1 MATGN
6 PEARRVIF
14 SSYVIPTHSIEGE
27 EASVRHTEFQASPKK
42 ALSGK
47 GIATINKDQWGDGW
61 TSFNHQGAYWE
72 DMSDDWDLLGELWSG
87 LLEIG
92 TSPIQLT
99 EDTSHLAF
107 LYIKNFGASRVIV
120 SLNGNGG
127 NYYIAIPV
135 NGSVHLRG
143 ADGLS
148 DATNLG
154 CDEVFVKSSGKA
166 TIEWII
172 AKG

>member
-1 MATGN
+1 MPN
-6 PEARRVIF
+6 ARRVIF
-14 SSYVIPTHSIEGE
+14 STYVVPTQSIEME
-27 EASVRHTEFQASPKK
+27 ETSIRKTSFQASTNGT
-42 ALSGK
+42 LGGK
-47 GIATINKDQWGDGW
+47 GIATINTTQWGDGW

-107 LYIKNFGASRVIV
+107 LYIKNFGASKVIV
-120 SLNGNGG
+120 SL
-127 NYYIAIPV
+127 

-143 ADGLS
+143 AEGLT

-154 CDEVFVKSSGKA
+154 CDEVFVKSTGKA